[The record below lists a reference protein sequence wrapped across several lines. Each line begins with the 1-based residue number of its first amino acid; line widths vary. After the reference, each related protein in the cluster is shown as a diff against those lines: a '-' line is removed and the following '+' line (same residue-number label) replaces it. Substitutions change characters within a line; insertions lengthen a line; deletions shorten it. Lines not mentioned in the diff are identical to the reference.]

1 MQNVHRTLQEIIE
14 NSQRLHT
21 RSGSAN
27 AEPNELGMLSNSWK
41 HSILTPL
48 HKNKDKESLK
58 NYRPISNL
66 VSISKLFEK
75 IILVKIATLYPGIE
89 GQHQHGFRSNRGT
102 NPALLEIQNII
113 ASALDSNRHAI
124 TYSIDMSALFDLLR
138 SGIFRSEVETI
149 DSGLMNVL
157 IDFMSNRHMAV
168 RLGEYQSSDVAINV
182 YRVASWGRNSLTS
195 TVLGSQSQSELLRRL
210 LGN

>member
-102 NPALLEIQNII
+102 NPALLEI
-113 ASALDSNRHAI
+113 
-124 TYSIDMSALFDLLR
+124 
-138 SGIFRSEVETI
+138 
-149 DSGLMNVL
+149 
-157 IDFMSNRHMAV
+157 
-168 RLGEYQSSDVAINV
+168 
-182 YRVASWGRNSLTS
+182 
-195 TVLGSQSQSELLRRL
+195 
-210 LGN
+210 